1 MSSAANIQLQ
11 LKNLSIGYTKGNP
24 VLQNINVQLKSGT
37 LTGLIANNGTG
48 KSTLLKTLAGSLQT
62 LSGKIELNNKELLS
76 FSHNELS
83 KKIAIVLTEKPS
95 LGGFRVWD
103 LVAMG
108 RFPYTNLFGQLTA
121 NDISIIEHS
130 LERCGIT
137 SLQEKNCNELSDGEF
152 QKAMIARAL
161 AQQTDVLL
169 LDEPTAFLDYSSKKN
184 LFVLLK
190 EIAEKENKIILVS
203 SHDIETLLKY
213 ANSAMIL
220 QKEKE
225 AKLYLVEELR
235 GKEIEGLLE

>member
-1 MSSAANIQLQ
+1 MSTSANIQLA
-11 LKNLSIGYTKGNP
+11 LKKLSIGYTKDKP
-24 VLQNINVQLKSGT
+24 VLQNIDIQLQSGT

-48 KSTLLKTLAGSLQT
+48 KSTLLKTLAGSLKP
-62 LSGKIELNNKELLS
+62 LSGKIELNNKDLAS

-108 RFPYTNLFGQLTA
+108 RFPYTNLFGHLTT

-184 LFVLLK
+184 LFVILK

-213 ANSAMIL
+213 ANSALIL
-220 QKEKE
+220 QKNK
-225 AKLYLVEELR
+225 ASQLYMVEELR

>member
-1 MSSAANIQLQ
+1 MSSSSNILLH
-11 LKNLSIGYTKGNP
+11 LKDLCIGYTKGKP
-24 VLQNINVQLKSGT
+24 VLQNIEVQLQSGT

-48 KSTLLKTLAGSLQT
+48 KSTLLKTLAGSLSP
-62 LSGKIELNNKELLS
+62 LSGKIELNNKDLVS

-95 LGGFRVWD
+95 LGGFSVWD

-108 RFPYTNLFGQLTA
+108 RFPYTNMFGQLTT
-121 NDISIIEHS
+121 NDVSIIDQS
-130 LERCGIT
+130 MERCGII
-137 SLQEKNCNELSDGEF
+137 SLKEKNCNELSDGEF

-169 LDEPTAFLDYSSKKN
+169 LDEPTAFLDYSSKRN

-190 EIAEKENKIILVS
+190 DIAQKENKIILTS

-213 ANSAMIL
+213 ANSALIL
-220 QKEKE
+220 QKNKA
-225 AKLYLVEELR
+225 AKLYLVEELK
-235 GKEIEGLLE
+235 GKEFETLLE